1 MQGDKSTKAGRGND
15 LPTVPRIT
23 KVSGWSSVLATSSS
37 SLSAKA
43 LANAEWSIG
52 EKKSDMLWPIGW
64 WNQIKPTQCP
74 PHLLNPPDGSAE
86 SRTFFQRA

>member
-43 LANAEWSIG
+43 LANSEWSIG

-64 WNQIKPTQCP
+64 WNHQSVSPTP
-74 PHLLNPPDGSAE
+74 PE
-86 SRTFFQRA
+86 SS